1 MARRRKKND
10 KLAIGFFLGI
20 LFPLGGLIVVYYL
33 KYSDFSLREFINSLW
48 QYRVLVKILSLCA
61 FLNLL
66 LFLLYI
72 RYKMDYAAR
81 GVLAATLVYALLVL
95 ASRLF

>member
-1 MARRRKKND
+1 MAHRRKKND
-10 KLAIGFFLGI
+10 KQAIGFFLGI
-20 LFPLGGLIVVYYL
+20 LFPLVGLIVVYYL
-33 KYSDFSLREFINSLW
+33 RYSDFSLREFVNSLW
-48 QYRVLVKILSLCA
+48 QYRVLIKILSLCA

-66 LFLLYI
+66 LFLFYI
-72 RYKMDYAAR
+72 RYKMDHAAR